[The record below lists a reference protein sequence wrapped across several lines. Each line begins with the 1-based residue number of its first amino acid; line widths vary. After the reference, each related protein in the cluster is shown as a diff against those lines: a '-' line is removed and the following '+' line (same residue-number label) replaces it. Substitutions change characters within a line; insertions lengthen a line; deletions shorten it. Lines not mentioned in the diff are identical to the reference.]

1 MDRLCAESVYI
12 GRVDVRRRFWMGVN
26 ENRLNLAG
34 AIIGGRGR
42 RESWRNLLEKSQRGR
57 VRNDAV
63 DHSMCGR
70 PMSSRLDSGR
80 GPEDRGKGVQ

>member
-1 MDRLCAESVYI
+1 MDGLCTESVYI

-26 ENRLNLAG
+26 GNRLDLAG
-34 AIIGGRGR
+34 AMIGGRGW

-63 DHSMCGR
+63 DHSMCAVPCR
-70 PMSSRLDSGR
+70 VD
-80 GPEDRGKGVQ
+80 